1 MAAEAQSLGQALK
14 QVTSFAGSLT
24 GKQRLLLAGG
34 AALVAATLF
43 VFVRLTATAE
53 MRPLMTGMDAAEAQA
68 LGQRLAAKNIKHMI
82 SPDGT
87 SVSVAADQLDAA
99 RIETASQPM
108 PRAGRLGFE
117 VFDKPSWATT
127 DFNEKVNYQRALEG
141 ELERTLQTLD
151 GVSSAR
157 VHLVMSAESVF
168 ADREREAKASVVLKL
183 RRGHLSSNEQLVI
196 ARLVAGAVDKLDP
209 KNVAVIDGDTNRAFN
224 PSGDPA
230 MGALEGGQSA
240 DELLSARIVTTLE
253 PVVGAGKVR
262 ASVRV
267 EYDNSSSE
275 ENQESYDPKNQVA
288 LTTQKSQ
295 ERNGTSGMSGIPGT
309 ASNVPGA
316 GAAPQAKAAATG
328 GDTSESISES
338 STYAVNRVVRHTL
351 TPSGRVRR
359 MAAALLVDDAIS
371 YKQQGNKRVEE
382 RHKRTPEEMTQL
394 TDLARAAIGLD
405 TTRGD
410 VISVQNISFV
420 ELPAEELPAP
430 TKVEQVR
437 RITNDWLPALR
448 IAAVMVLFLLVYLM
462 MLRPVKK
469 QMLAA
474 LRAHAQQPVLAAVA
488 AGEHSKISGG
498 VPEPLPEAK
507 RARELTR
514 ELNEKIK
521 AEPGA
526 STRLVQTWL
535 HENK

>member
-43 VFVRLTATAE
+43 VFVRLTATPE
-53 MRPLMTGMDAAEAQA
+53 MKPLMTGMDSADAQA
-68 LGQRLAAKNIKHMI
+68 LGQRLAAKNIRHTI

-99 RIETASQPM
+99 RIETVSQPM

-141 ELERTLQTLD
+141 ELERTLQTLG

-157 VHLVMSAESVF
+157 VHLVMPTESVF

-183 RRGHLSSNEQLVI
+183 RQGRLSTNEQLAI

-209 KNVAVIDGDTNRAFN
+209 ENVAVIDGDTNRAFN
-224 PSGDPA
+224 ANSDPA
-230 MGALEGGQSA
+230 MGTLSGGQTA
-240 DELLSARIVTTLE
+240 DEMLSARIVNTLE

-275 ENQESYDPKNQVA
+275 ENQESYDPKSQVT
-288 LTTQKSQ
+288 LTNQKSQ
-295 ERNGTSGMSGIPGT
+295 ERNGTNGMSGIPGT

-316 GAAPQAKAAATG
+316 GAASQAKATVAGA
-328 GDTSESISES
+328 DTSESISES
-338 STYAVNRVVRHTL
+338 NTYAVNRMVRHTV

-359 MAAALLVDDAIS
+359 VAAALLVDDAIT
-371 YKQQGNKRVEE
+371 YKQQGNRRVEE
-382 RHKRTPEEMTQL
+382 RHKRTPDEMTQL

-405 TTRGD
+405 SARGD
-410 VISVQNISFV
+410 VISVQNISFL
-420 ELPAEELPAP
+420 ELPAEELPP
-430 TKVEQVR
+430 PNKVEQFR

-448 IAAVMVLFLLVYLM
+448 IGAVMLLFVMVYLM

-474 LRAHAQQPVLAAVA
+474 LRTHAQQPTLAAA
-488 AGEHSKISGG
+488 AEHSKIMGS

-526 STRLVQTWL
+526 STRLVQSWL